1 MRNYLK
7 SFHDKYVITPTD
19 KAGNNFSIVC
29 KKFYIKCLL
38 KELNLLPDSK
48 KGQSQSKSTYKC
60 LKSKPSMIVNRH
72 ANYMKEHGIG
82 LDKSQ
87 LKLPFLYWIPKMH
100 KNPSKQRYIAASH
113 SCSTKPLSKKITYCL
128 KLIQQTHINHCK
140 TIRKNSGW
148 NRMWIVDNSMDV
160 MQKIT
165 NLKEPARNI
174 RTYDFSTLYTSLPH
188 RNLKEK
194 LSWVISQCFND
205 GARKYIKIN
214 GNSAH
219 WSKSRGN
226 NNQCW
231 DKDEL
236 IKHVNWLIANIYVV
250 CGDSMFKQVIGIP
263 MGTDCA
269 PFLANLFLFA
279 YEYEWLTKKYKSKDY
294 DTLKKFNDCCRY
306 LDDLMCINNDQLMDT
321 VMTEIYP
328 EELVLTSDG
337 AVSQCHYLD
346 LDLEIRN
353 GKIHSKLYDKRDA
366 FGFSIVNYPYLSGN
380 IPTKESYGV
389 FVSQL
394 IRYARCCMSAVDF
407 ISRTKILVRKL
418 TNQGFKKPRLRRV
431 FEKFAANYY
440 ELLFKYNKSLKY
452 LLHCC

>member
-1 MRNYLK
+1 
-7 SFHDKYVITPTD
+7 
-19 KAGNNFSIVC
+19 
-29 KKFYIKCLL
+29 
-38 KELNLLPDSK
+38 
-48 KGQSQSKSTYKC
+48 
-60 LKSKPSMIVNRH
+60 
-72 ANYMKEHGIG
+72 
-82 LDKSQ
+82 
-87 LKLPFLYWIPKMH
+87 
-100 KNPSKQRYIAASH
+100 
-113 SCSTKPLSKKITYCL
+113 
-128 KLIQQTHINHCK
+128 
-140 TIRKNSGW
+140 
-148 NRMWIVDNSMDV
+148 MWIVDNSMDV

-188 RNLKEK
+188 RKLKEK
-194 LSWVISQCFND
+194 LAWVISQCFDD
-205 GARKYIKIN
+205 GARKFIKIN

-279 YEYEWLTKKYKSKDY
+279 YEYEWLTKKYESKDY

-328 EELVLTSDG
+328 KELVLTSDG